1 MKHARLTEQWGEKK
15 PTWQSQLTKKKH
27 LINSNTSHD
36 KSNQQIRDKKQPDE
50 DGAIPLSVLKGSLK
64 ADKLVPVVLCSHD
77 NENNKYG
84 KEYFQEWNPAK
95 PLGALK

>member
-1 MKHARLTEQWGEKK
+1 MKHARLTEQWGGKK
-15 PTWQSQLTKKKH
+15 PTWQSQLTQKKH

-64 ADKLVPVVLCSHD
+64 ADK
-77 NENNKYG
+77 YG